1 MVKGGSVHMGQ
12 DKHTV
17 LSAGHGHS
25 SGVILQAEGISKAFD
40 PDAPVLEGIDLT
52 VRRGD
57 VIAILGS
64 SGGGKTT
71 LLRCLNF
78 LERADAGTLVFDNER
93 YDLKTIGKKDIQ
105 AIRKRTAFVFQ
116 NYNLFLNKTALG
128 NVMEGLVTARH
139 MDKKEAEAK
148 AKQALDNVGLS
159 DRYHYYPNQLSGG
172 QQQRVAIAR
181 AIVTDPEIIYFDEP
195 TSALDPELTGEV
207 LAVMRSLAES
217 GRTMLVVTHE
227 IGFAKNAAN
236 KIIFMDQGRIV
247 EENSSQSFFTE
258 PREQR
263 SRDFIQAIA
272 NKDL

>member
-1 MVKGGSVHMGQ
+1 MAQ
-12 DKHTV
+12 DKETV
-17 LSAGHGHS
+17 LTAR
-25 SGVILQAEGISKAFD
+25 GVKKAFD
-40 PDAPVLEGIDLT
+40 QETHVLRGIDLT

-78 LERADAGTLVFDNER
+78 LETADEGELVFDGQQ
-93 YDLKTIGKKDIQ
+93 YDLHQMNRRDIQ
-105 AIRKRTAFVFQ
+105 AIRRRTAFVFQ
-116 NYNLFLNKTALG
+116 NYNLFLNMTALG

-139 MDKKEAEAK
+139 VDKKESSERAK
-148 AKQALDNVGLS
+148 RALDMVGLS
-159 DRYHYYPNQLSGG
+159 DRYDYYPNQLSGG

-207 LAVMRSLAES
+207 LSVMRSLAES

-227 IGFAKNAAN
+227 IGFARTVAN
-236 KIIFMDQGRIV
+236 KIIFMDNGRIV
-247 EENSSQSFFTE
+247 EENTAQGFFE
-258 PREQR
+258 NPREER
-263 SRDFIQAIA
+263 SREFIRAIA
-272 NKDL
+272 HKDL

>member
-1 MVKGGSVHMGQ
+1 MALDNEIILEAGGVK
-12 DKHTV
+12 
-17 LSAGHGHS
+17 
-25 SGVILQAEGISKAFD
+25 KAFNSD
-40 PDAPVLEGIDLT
+40 THVLRGIDLT

-78 LERADAGTLVFDNER
+78 LETADEGELTFDGQR
-93 YDLKTIGKKDIQ
+93 YDLHHMNKKDIQ
-105 AIRKRTAFVFQ
+105 AIRQRTAFVFQ
-116 NYNLFLNKTALG
+116 NYNLFLNMTALG

-139 MDKKEAEAK
+139 MNKKQAMEK
-148 AKQALDNVGLS
+148 AKLALDQVGLS
-159 DRYHYYPNQLSGG
+159 DRYDYYPNQLSGG

-207 LAVMRSLAES
+207 LSVMRSLAES

-227 IGFAKNAAN
+227 IGFARNVAN
-236 KIIFMDQGRIV
+236 KIIFMDRGKIV
-247 EENSSQSFFTE
+247 EENTSQAFFTN
-258 PREQR
+258 PGQAR
-263 SRDFIQAIA
+263 SREFIQAIA
-272 NKDL
+272 NKDI